1 MANPTGKGGFRKGV
15 SGNPGGRKP
24 DAELADVRAKAREH
38 AAGAMAALAK
48 IATKGK
54 SEAAAVAAAQA
65 ILDRAY
71 GKPTQPISGDPEGT
85 PVQIQVIT
93 GIERGDGHG

>member
-24 DAELADVRAKAREH
+24 DAELADVKAKAREH
-38 AAGAMAALAK
+38 AGDALAALVK

-54 SEAAAVAAAQA
+54 SESARVSAAEA
-65 ILDRAY
+65 ILNRGY
-71 GKPTQPISGDPEGT
+71 GKPAQAVTGEGGEG
-85 PVQIQVIT
+85 PVRIVVET
-93 GIERGDGHG
+93 GVERAAD

>member
-24 DAELADVRAKAREH
+24 DAELADVKAKAREH
-38 AAGAMAALAK
+38 ASDALDALVK

-54 SEAAAVAAAQA
+54 SESARVSAAEA
-65 ILDRAY
+65 ILNRGY
-71 GKPTQPISGDPEGT
+71 GKPAQAVTGEGGEG
-85 PVQIQVIT
+85 PVRIIVET
-93 GIERGDGHG
+93 GVARSAD